1 MVTRKQKVGGEAPE
15 GEGSPKEMKP
25 ENDYETGSVGAE
37 FDRFCKVMRENL
49 SVEEMRIILE
59 INEQNSSG
67 TNEDVILRRCTVSPL
82 KDFVKLFEELTGN
95 EFEPWEREKKFQKKP
110 R

>member
-1 MVTRKQKVGGEAPE
+1 MRRKQKVGGKSPE
-15 GEGSPKEMKP
+15 GEGLPKKMKP
-25 ENDYETGSVGAE
+25 ENDYETGDVGAE

-67 TNEDVILRRCTVSPL
+67 TNEDVILR
-82 KDFVKLFEELTGN
+82 
-95 EFEPWEREKKFQKKP
+95 W
-110 R
+110 